1 MTVLVAVEASGPS
14 FVRNLDLTHTA
25 FKYLVWWSSDKTYKN
40 AITNE
45 LFLYTSAVGY
55 LRTQNQTYLDNAKK
69 VSSLFH
75 TRAAALTYI

>member
-1 MTVLVAVEASGPS
+1 MLIITDFNDTP
-14 FVRNLDLTHTA
+14 
-25 FKYLVWWSSDKTYKN
+25 VWWSSKKTYKN

-69 VSSLFH
+69 VSTS
-75 TRAAALTYI
+75 RNALASETFICPFA